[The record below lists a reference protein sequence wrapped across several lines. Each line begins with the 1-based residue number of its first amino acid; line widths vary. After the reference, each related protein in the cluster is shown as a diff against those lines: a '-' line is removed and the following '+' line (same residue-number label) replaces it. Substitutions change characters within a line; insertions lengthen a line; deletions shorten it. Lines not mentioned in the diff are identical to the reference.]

1 MHAIPGVRLT
11 CISDFPIATYSGML
25 AGTLAGQYEPEEM
38 QIDLVRLC
46 ASCGVR
52 LVIGKVVGLDRDNRQ
67 LLLADRS
74 PVRFDSLSI
83 GIGSRPTIPPG
94 ENTGLS
100 IKPMQTF
107 LPRLRAEIEKK
118 LVARGDATLE
128 FSVVGGGAAGVEI
141 ACCLQEYLKQHDA
154 NLPTSKITLIEAADE
169 ILSTMPK
176 RSRQLAAREL
186 ERRGIRCLTGQRIAK
201 TDEEGTLTFEDG
213 SSTRADLV
221 LWATSARPP
230 ELLGK
235 LELPTDERG
244 FLRTRSTLQSTGDE
258 NVFAVGDSGTVA
270 GEDYAKAGVYA
281 VRQGPVLWEN
291 LRRRHAGQQLQTWRP
306 QSQFLSL
313 IGSGDDR
320 AILTYRGISLHAGV
334 CWRLKDW
341 IDRRF
346 MAKYQSYEPP
356 AMMASAPPNSE
367 LANQQPPCG
376 GCGSKASSRVLQR
389 ALSQLEQPR
398 HQRVLIGLDAP
409 DDIALV
415 SNQPNQ
421 ATATS
426 TDFFTAFVDDP
437 YLLGRIAALNSLSD
451 LYVKAA
457 VPHSALSIAV
467 VPEGA
472 EEQQS
477 RLLSELLAGA
487 VREFSEAEVAIVGG
501 HSIVGP
507 KLTIGF
513 TVLGDADP
521 KQVVRKTS
529 LAVGDCLVLT
539 KPLGTGVLLAGH
551 MQAKC
556 RAAWWT
562 TLVESMLASNRQA
575 ATIVPQME
583 VSAATDVTGFGLA
596 GHLQEMLAGTQ
607 LAAEL
612 SLAALPLLP
621 GASELLAEGIE
632 STLAPANRA
641 GCPSILLPA
650 DAKSHRANILFDPQ
664 TSGGLLL
671 AVAESQLQPL
681 LATYGPPATMI
692 GRIVAGEDKATQTDA
707 EQIRVLPPH

>member
-1 MHAIPGVRLT
+1 MHAIAGVRLT
-11 CISDFPIATYSGML
+11 CVSDFPIATYSGML
-25 AGTLAGQYEPEEM
+25 AGTLAGQYEPDEM

-67 LLLADRS
+67 LLLADRP

-83 GIGSRPTIPPG
+83 GIGSRPTLPPG

-107 LPRLRAEIEKK
+107 LPRLRAEIERQ
-118 LVARGDATLE
+118 LAERSGAALE
-128 FSVVGGGAAGVEI
+128 FAVVGGGAAGVEI
-141 ACCLQEYLKQHDA
+141 ACCLQEFLKQHYAD
-154 NLPTSKITLIEAADE
+154 LQTSKITLIEAADE
-169 ILSTMPK
+169 ILSTMP
-176 RSRQLAAREL
+176 RRTRQLAAIEL
-186 ERRGIRCLTGQRIAK
+186 ERRGIRCLTGRRIAK
-201 TDEEGTLTFEDG
+201 TNEDGKLTFEG
-213 SSTRADLV
+213 SSSTRADIV

-230 ELLGK
+230 ELLGE
-235 LELPTDERG
+235 LGLPTDERG
-244 FLRTRSTLQSTGDE
+244 FLLTRSTLQSTEDE

-291 LRRRHAGQQLQTWRP
+291 LRRRHAGEQLQTWRP

-320 AILTYRGISLHAGV
+320 AILTYRGISLHAGAW
-334 CWRLKDW
+334 WRLKDW

-356 AMMASAPPNSE
+356 AMMTSSPTDSVRVD
-367 LANQQPPCG
+367 QQPPCG

-389 ALSQLEQPR
+389 ALSQLEQPP
-398 HQRVLIGLDAP
+398 HERVLIGLDAP

-421 ATATS
+421 ATASS

-437 YLLGRIAALNSLSD
+437 YLLGRIAALNALSD
-451 LYVKAA
+451 LYVKSAR
-457 VPHSALSIAV
+457 PHSALSIAV
-467 VPEGA
+467 VPEGT
-472 EEQQS
+472 EEQQA

-487 VREFSEAEVAIVGG
+487 AREFSEANVAIVGG

-521 KQVVRKTS
+521 SQVVRKTS
-529 LAVGDCLVLT
+529 LAAGDCFVLT
-539 KPLGTGVLLAGH
+539 KSLGTGVLLAGH

-562 TLVESMLASNRQA
+562 ALVESMLASNRQA
-575 ATIVPQME
+575 ATIAQQRE

-607 LAAEL
+607 LSAEL
-612 SLAALPLLP
+612 SLSALPLLP
-621 GASELLAEGIE
+621 GAGELLDEGIE

-641 GCPSILLPA
+641 GCPSVSIPA
-650 DAKSHRANILFDPQ
+650 AAKARHANILFDPQ

-671 AVAESQLQPL
+671 AVAESQLQQL
-681 LATYGPPATMI
+681 LATCEPPATKI
-692 GRIVAGEDKATQTDA
+692 GRIIAGGDKATQTDA
-707 EQIRVLPPH
+707 EQIRVLP

>member
-1 MHAIPGVRLT
+1 
-11 CISDFPIATYSGML
+11 ML
-25 AGTLAGQYEPEEM
+25 AGTLAGQYEPGEM

-52 LVIGKVVGLDRDNRQ
+52 LVIGKVVGLDREKRE
-67 LLLADRS
+67 LLLADRP

-83 GIGSRPTIPPG
+83 GIGSRPTLPPG
-94 ENTGLS
+94 EAAGLS

-107 LPRLRAEIEKK
+107 LPRLRVEIEEK
-118 LVARGDATLE
+118 LAARNDAALE
-128 FSVVGGGAAGVEI
+128 FAVVGGGAAGVEI
-141 ACCLQEYLKQHDA
+141 ACCLQEFLKQHDA
-154 NLPTSKITLIEAADE
+154 ERQTSNIVLIEAADE
-169 ILSTMPK
+169 VLSTMPK
-176 RSRQLAAREL
+176 RSRQLAATEL
-186 ERRGIRCLTGQRIAK
+186 ERRGIRCLTGQRIAT
-201 TDEEGTLTFEDG
+201 TDEDGTLTFEDG
-213 SSTRADLV
+213 STTRADLV

-230 ELLGK
+230 GLLGE
-235 LELPTDERG
+235 LDLPTDERG
-244 FLRTRSTLQSTGDE
+244 FLLTRSTLQSTSDE
-258 NVFAVGDSGTVA
+258 DIFAVGDSGTVA

-291 LRRRHAGQQLQTWRP
+291 LRRRHAGKQLQTWRP

-313 IGSGDDR
+313 IGSGDNR
-320 AILTYRGISLHAGV
+320 AILTYRGMSLHAGAW
-334 CWRLKDW
+334 WRLKDW

-356 AMMASAPPNSE
+356 AMMASASPNSE
-367 LANQQPPCG
+367 HTDQQPPCG

-389 ALSQLEQPR
+389 VLSQLEQPQ
-398 HQRVLIGLDAP
+398 HERVLIGLDAP

-415 SNQPNQ
+415 TNQPNQ
-421 ATATS
+421 ATAAS

-437 YLLGRIAALNSLSD
+437 YLLGRIAALNALSD

-472 EEQQS
+472 EEQQA
-477 RLLSELLAGA
+477 RLLSDLLAGA
-487 VREFSEAEVAIVGG
+487 AREFNEANVAIVGG

-521 KQVVRKTS
+521 KQVVRKNS

-562 TLVESMLASNRQA
+562 TLVESMLTSNRSA
-575 ATIVPQME
+575 AIAAQE
-583 VSAATDVTGFGLA
+583 LSVSAATDVTGFGLA
-596 GHLQEMLAGTQ
+596 GHLQEMLADTP

-612 SLAALPLLP
+612 SLDALPLLP

-641 GCPSILLPA
+641 GCSSISMSA
-650 DAKSHRANILFDPQ
+650 GANSHHANILFDPQ

-681 LATYGPPATMI
+681 LATCGPPVTTI
-692 GRIVAGEDKATQTDA
+692 GRIVASEDEATKTDA
-707 EQIRVLPPH
+707 EQIRVLP